1 MISPK
6 VKAVFFFCLALTFGI
21 LIFGGYAINKE
32 KPPIP
37 AKVLDHS
44 GSVLFTSEDV
54 IGGQNYF
61 YSRGGQHI
69 GTIWGHGAYLAPDWS
84 STFAASTSMKPC
96 NWPSVRPEIMA
107 APLTWA

>member
-6 VKAVFFFCLALTFGI
+6 VKAVFFFCLALTFGV

-44 GSVLFTSEDV
+44 GSTLFTGEDV

-61 YSRGGQHI
+61 FCTFSADRYSKRCCFFKKI
-69 GTIWGHGAYLAPDWS
+69 
-84 STFAASTSMKPC
+84 
-96 NWPSVRPEIMA
+96 VV
-107 APLTWA
+107 

>member
-6 VKAVFFFCLALTFGI
+6 VKAVFFFCLALTFGV

-44 GSVLFTSEDV
+44 GSTLFTGEDV
-54 IGGQNYF
+54 IGGQNYLVPRRETWKSAF
-61 YSRGGQHI
+61 L
-69 GTIWGHGAYLAPDWS
+69 TLLPD
-84 STFAASTSMKPC
+84 AS
-96 NWPSVRPEIMA
+96 
-107 APLTWA
+107 

>member
-6 VKAVFFFCLALTFGI
+6 VKAVFFFCLALTFGV

-44 GSVLFTSEDV
+44 GSTLFTGEDV
-54 IGGQNYF
+54 IGGQNYSCRLAAATGMTKRIESPAAVAAH
-61 YSRGGQHI
+61 YAVSCAKKCATGQI
-69 GTIWGHGAYLAPDWS
+69 GATQRR
-84 STFAASTSMKPC
+84 STLS
-96 NWPSVRPEIMA
+96 
-107 APLTWA
+107 